1 MQRFPTVAPVRPR
14 ISTHRPRRT
23 FLAAS
28 LAALS
33 LAAAALALGGAPGSA
48 MATTAATYPAK
59 PIRLI
64 VPFPAGGPTD
74 AMARL
79 IGQHLSQRLGQP
91 VVVDNRGGAG
101 GTIATEAVA
110 SATPDGYTLF
120 FSTTGTMAINPSLYR
135 SLKIDPVKALDAVGS
150 VASTVNVLVVPN
162 SLPVANVKELVALA
176 RQKPGTLTFGSAG
189 NGSSNHL
196 SGELFKSM
204 AGIDIVHVP
213 YKGSAAAFTDLLGGR
228 ISMMFDTVSSQVQY
242 IGSGKVK
249 ALGVTG
255 PARSEALPKVPTIA
269 ESGLPG
275 FDVTIWFGLSA
286 PKGTP
291 PEAVQRLN
299 GELQKVLA
307 QADVKQQLAAL
318 GATPLPGTPG
328 DFARLIQHDVA
339 KWTPVVKASG
349 ATLD

>member
-1 MQRFPTVAPVRPR
+1 MTRLSTVFRTLGRPL
-14 ISTHRPRRT
+14 
-23 FLAAS
+23 FACLLAAGP
-28 LAALS
+28 LAS
-33 LAAAALALGGAPGSA
+33 GTVAAAANG
-48 MATTAATYPAK
+48 YPVK
-59 PIRLI
+59 PVRLV

-79 IGQHLSQRLGQP
+79 IGQQLSQQLGQP
-91 VVVDNRGGAG
+91 IVIDNRGGAG
-101 GTIATEAVA
+101 GTIATETAA
-110 SATPDGYTLF
+110 QAAPDGYTLF

-135 SLKIDPVKALDAVGS
+135 SLKLDPVKSFDAVGS

-162 SLPVANVKELVALA
+162 TLPVTNVRELIALA
-176 RQKPGTLTFGSAG
+176 KQKPGTLTFGSAG

-196 SGELFKSM
+196 SGELFKTM

-228 ISMMFDTVSSQVQY
+228 LSMMFDTVSSQVQY

-255 PARSEALPKVPTIA
+255 SKRSDALPKVPTIA
-269 ESGLPG
+269 EAGLPG

-291 PEAVQRLN
+291 PDVIQHMN
-299 GELQKVLA
+299 SELQTVLA
-307 QADVKQQLAAL
+307 QAEVRSKLAAL
-318 GATPLPGTPG
+318 GAQPLPGTPA
-328 DFARLIQHDVA
+328 DFARLIQHDA
-339 KWTPVVKASG
+339 SKWAPVVKASG
-349 ATLD
+349 ATVD

>member
-1 MQRFPTVAPVRPR
+1 MRPSASFLR
-14 ISTHRPRRT
+14 WIVPAMLA
-23 FLAAS
+23 LAAFG
-28 LAALS
+28 
-33 LAAAALALGGAPGSA
+33 AAAA
-48 MATTAATYPAK
+48 TAATYPDK
-59 PIRLI
+59 PLRLV

-79 IGQHLSQRLGQP
+79 IGQHLSQQLGQP
-91 VVVDNRGGAG
+91 VVIDNRGGAG

-110 SATPDGYTLF
+110 AAAPDGYTLF

-135 SLKIDPVKALDAVGS
+135 TLKTDPVKAFDAVGS
-150 VASTVNVLVVPN
+150 VASTVNVLVVPPG
-162 SLPVANVKELVALA
+162 SAAASVKDLIALA

-204 AGIDIVHVP
+204 AAIDIVHVP

-228 ISMMFDTVSSQVQY
+228 ISMMFDTVSSQAQY
-242 IGSGKVK
+242 IGAGKVR
-249 ALGVTG
+249 ALAVTG
-255 PARSEALPKVPTIA
+255 PARSEALPKVPTVA

-291 PEAVQRLN
+291 PAVIARLN
-299 GELQKVLA
+299 GELQKVLGMPE
-307 QADVKQQLAAL
+307 VKAQLATL
-318 GATPLPGTPG
+318 GARPLPGTPK
-328 DFARLIQHDVA
+328 DFAELVRHDA
-339 KWTPVVKASG
+339 GKWAPVVKASG
-349 ATLD
+349 ASLD

>member
-1 MQRFPTVAPVRPR
+1 MPRFTHLLRAWRRPLRAAFLTPFLVLSAVAPMS
-14 ISTHRPRRT
+14 I
-23 FLAAS
+23 
-28 LAALS
+28 
-33 LAAAALALGGAPGSA
+33 GSA
-48 MATTAATYPAK
+48 FASGTYPAK
-59 PIRLI
+59 PIRLV

-79 IGQHLSQRLGQP
+79 IGQHLSQQLGQP
-91 VVVDNRGGAG
+91 VVIDNRGGAG

-110 SATPDGYTLF
+110 QSAPDGYTLF

-135 SLKIDPVKALDAVGS
+135 ALKVDPVKAFDAVGS
-150 VASTVNVLVVPN
+150 VAATVNVLVVPN
-162 SLPVANVKELVALA
+162 NSPANNVKELIALA
-176 RQKPGTLTFGSAG
+176 KQKPGTLTFGSAG

-204 AGIDIVHVP
+204 AGIDVVHVP

-242 IGSGKVK
+242 ISSGKVR

-255 PARSEALPKVPTIA
+255 ATRSEALPKVPTVA
-269 ESGLPG
+269 EAGLPG

-291 PEAVQRLN
+291 PDAIRRLN
-299 GELQKVLA
+299 TELQTVLA
-307 QADVKQQLAAL
+307 QADVQTQLAAL
-318 GATPLPGTPG
+318 GARPLPGTPA
-328 DFARLIQHDVA
+328 DFARLIQHDAA
-339 KWTPVVKASG
+339 KWGPVVKASG
-349 ATLD
+349 ATVD

>member
-1 MQRFPTVAPVRPR
+1 MATFSTITSRSTPATAPLASPK
-14 ISTHRPRRT
+14 TTLMARRWLT
-23 FLAAS
+23 ALMLTAGPFTLCGLASGAAS
-28 LAALS
+28 
-33 LAAAALALGGAPGSA
+33 
-48 MATTAATYPAK
+48 YPTK
-59 PIRLI
+59 PVRLI

-74 AMARL
+74 GMARL
-79 IGQHLSQRLGQP
+79 IGQHLSQQLGQP

-110 SATPDGYTLF
+110 TAAPDGYTLL
-120 FSTTGTMAINPSLYR
+120 FSTTGTMAINPSLYH
-135 SLKIDPVKALDAVGS
+135 SLKVDPLKAFDAVGS
-150 VASTVNVLVVPN
+150 VASTINVLVVPN
-162 SLPVANVKELVALA
+162 SLPAGNVKELVGLA
-176 RQKPGTLTFGSAG
+176 KQRPGALTFGSAG

-255 PARSEALPKVPTIA
+255 SARSDALPKVPTIA

-291 PEAVQRLN
+291 PDAVHRLN

-307 QADVKQQLAAL
+307 QADVKKQLAAL
-318 GATPLPGTPG
+318 GASPLPGTPA
-328 DFARLIQHDVA
+328 DFDKLIQRDAA
-339 KWTPVVKASG
+339 KWAPVVKSSG

>member
-1 MQRFPTVAPVRPR
+1 MSCISALFRALRRLLCALLIAAGPVAAG
-14 ISTHRPRRT
+14 H
-23 FLAAS
+23 AD
-28 LAALS
+28 
-33 LAAAALALGGAPGSA
+33 
-48 MATTAATYPAK
+48 AATGYPAK
-59 PIRLI
+59 PVRLV

-79 IGQHLSQRLGQP
+79 IGQHLSRHLGQP
-91 VVVDNRGGAG
+91 LVIDNRGGAG
-101 GTIATEAVA
+101 GIIATEAA
-110 SATPDGYTLF
+110 AQAAPDGYTLF

-135 SLKIDPVKALDAVGS
+135 SLKVDPLKSFDAVGA

-162 SLPVANVKELVALA
+162 SLPVKDVRDLMALA
-176 RQKPGTLTFGSAG
+176 KQKPGTLTFGSAG

-196 SGELFKSM
+196 AGELFKSM

-228 ISMMFDTVSSQVQY
+228 ISMMFDTLSSQVQY

-255 PARSEALPKVPTIA
+255 ATRSSALPTVPTIA
-269 ESGLPG
+269 EAGVSG

-286 PKGTP
+286 PKGTE
-291 PEAVQRLN
+291 PEVIRRLN
-299 GELQKVLA
+299 SELQAVLA
-307 QADVKQQLAAL
+307 QADVQSQLAAL
-318 GATPLPGTPG
+318 GARPLPGTPA
-328 DFARLIQHDVA
+328 DFAKLIQHDA
-339 KWTPVVKASG
+339 GKWSPVVKASG